1 MIKTRLLFTLSTFCA
16 LFISHFTAV
25 AQQTT
30 SYKEMMDDNSF
41 NFYEVVE
48 AANIYFDENS
58 RGKGSGWKGF
68 ERWRNE
74 NESKFAPSGD
84 RKNIDYSFLST
95 AYTQISEGQV
105 NKTKVSFDDGWEEL
119 GPWDAN
125 NITSHY
131 SPGIGRV
138 ETFWVN
144 PTNSNQIYLGSRS
157 GGFWRTANGGT
168 TWENTTDFLI
178 ASGVRAIGVNPQNTN
193 EVLIN

>member
-1 MIKTRLLFTLSTFCA
+1 
-16 LFISHFTAV
+16 
-25 AQQTT
+25 
-30 SYKEMMDDNSF
+30 MMDDNSF

-105 NKTKVSFDDGWEEL
+105 NKTKVSFDDDGKSLVL
-119 GPWDAN
+119 GML
-125 NITSHY
+125 IT
-131 SPGIGRV
+131 
-138 ETFWVN
+138 
-144 PTNSNQIYLGSRS
+144 
-157 GGFWRTANGGT
+157 
-168 TWENTTDFLI
+168 
-178 ASGVRAIGVNPQNTN
+178 
-193 EVLIN
+193 